1 MNLSTKLLISIINE
15 YNKSTYITQ
24 WSVEIKRSI
33 KIMKKFLKIFKWMVI
48 IMTASI
54 ALFIT
59 VNHFNPAPLLKV
71 TGSFLGAEYSYD
83 KRVEQTE
90 EVLSDNT
97 KIYRNVAYA
106 SNYPNNY
113 LDIFV
118 PEGDTT
124 TTRPV
129 LFNIHGGGYAWGDK
143 VDNEEFVQ
151 HFVDE
156 GYIVVSMNYAL
167 SPDYLYPV
175 PIIQATEALGY
186 VAENAEKYGIDNNNF
201 VISGE
206 SAGGQLAGQ
215 LTIIQTNN
223 EYAEKYGFK
232 VTKDITIKGVILNC
246 ALIDIKR
253 VDNTGFAFTNWLFNG
268 MIRAYFDS
276 NEFQSLSEVAEANVI
291 ENVNVDFPSTYLTE
305 GTFATFT
312 DQALDFEEKLSSLG
326 IDVTLYI
333 TPEESN
339 LAHSYNGDFSTEE
352 AQYNIAQ
359 ELDFMKKVT
368 Q

>member
-1 MNLSTKLLISIINE
+1 
-15 YNKSTYITQ
+15 
-24 WSVEIKRSI
+24 
-33 KIMKKFLKIFKWMVI
+33 MKKFLKIFKWMVI

-54 ALFIT
+54 LLIIA
-59 VNHFNPAPLLKV
+59 VNHFNPAPFLKV

-83 KRVEQTE
+83 ESVEQTE

-97 KIYRNVAYA
+97 KVYRNVIYA

-118 PEGDTT
+118 PEGNTT

-129 LFNIHGGGYAWGDK
+129 LFNIHGGGFAWGDK
-143 VDNEEFVQ
+143 VDDEEFVQ

-167 SPDYLYPV
+167 SPDNLYPV

-186 VAENAEKYGIDNNNF
+186 VAENAEQYGIDKNNF
-201 VISGE
+201 VVSGG

-232 VTKDITIKGVILNC
+232 VTKDITLKGVILNC
-246 ALIDIKR
+246 ALLDITR
-253 VDNTGFAFTNWLFNG
+253 VDNTGFTFTNWLFNG
-268 MIRAYFDS
+268 MVRAYFGS
-276 NEFQSLSEVAEANVI
+276 NEFESQSEVAEANVI
-291 ENVNVDFPSTYLTE
+291 ENANVDFPSTYLTD
-305 GTFATFT
+305 GTVATFT
-312 DQALDFEEKLSSLG
+312 DQALDFKEKLSSLG
-326 IDVTLYI
+326 IDVTIYI

-339 LAHSYNGDFSTEE
+339 QAHGYNGNFSTEE

-359 ELDFMKKVT
+359 ELNFMKKVT